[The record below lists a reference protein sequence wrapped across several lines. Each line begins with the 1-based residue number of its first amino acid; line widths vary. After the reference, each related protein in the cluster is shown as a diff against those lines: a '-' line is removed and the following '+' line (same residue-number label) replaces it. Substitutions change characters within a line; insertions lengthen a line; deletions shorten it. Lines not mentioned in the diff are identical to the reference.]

1 MIGNYFKIAVRNV
14 LRSKT
19 VSMFS
24 LLGLSAGMAC
34 CILSSIYVLD
44 ELSYDR
50 HHENAHRI
58 FRVAEEVTTAGKTR
72 RIAVTPYSLGPVLAD
87 DYPEVI
93 DAVRFNRSI
102 WSAKGIPVGKPPHL
116 FFEKGVAFVDENFF
130 DLFDFPLSA
139 GDPQSAL
146 TRPFCVVLSQ
156 EMAHK
161 YFSDQN
167 PIGQTLSIDGM
178 DFQVTG
184 VLSATKKNTH
194 FEFDFLATA
203 LPETVQPDKKWDTH
217 QYYTYLLLKYESSSR
232 DLEAK
237 FPGFVDRHM
246 KSLSAAGFQARL
258 FLQPL
263 TDIHLHSDLEF
274 EISANGDIRRVYLF
288 TAIACAVLLL
298 ACVNFFSVST
308 ARAPRRSREIGL
320 RKVLGAQR
328 RQLVTQ
334 FLFESVLFALIALSA
349 ALAVVHLTLPLCSA
363 ILGYDLTYDAVAQW
377 KMAALFGSV
386 VVLVG
391 LIAGGY
397 PALVLSSFQPVQTLK
412 EHLASGSGKATLR
425 KVIVVFQ
432 FSLAILLLIGTA
444 VIYQQARFLRQ
455 MDLGLDKEHVVVM
468 PVPRNDMDLIERYRL
483 SLSGYK
489 QVVSTTV
496 SSAVPGRQ
504 TTAELFRSPL
514 GHDDETL
521 LLNVI
526 YADYDFVPT
535 LGLEILEGRNF
546 SRDIA
551 GDKTGAF
558 IVNEAAMKELGWT
571 SVKQKELDEIDI
583 QKGEVVGV
591 VRDFI
596 FQPLHLSVSPLVIA
610 TPGDW
615 ANYFSIRTAPGDPSH
630 TLTLL
635 KTKWHE
641 TAPDEPFDY
650 FFLDET
656 FDAMYRTQD
665 RLGQLLSVFAG
676 FTVFIAG
683 LGFLGLALQTV
694 HLRLKE
700 IGMRKILGG
709 TTASIIGLLSREFL
723 GLVVLANIIA
733 WPLAYYGARSWLD
746 YFAYRIDIGFAP
758 FVFGAFLALLVV
770 VVSTSYQV
778 WHAARINPTR
788 ILQMQ

>member
-1 MIGNYFKIAVRNV
+1 MIGNYFKIALRNFM
-14 LRSKT
+14 RSKT

-58 FRVAEEVTTAGKTR
+58 FRVAEEITTAGTTR
-72 RIAVTPYSLGPVLAD
+72 QVAITPFSLGPTLVD

-93 DAVRFNRSI
+93 DAVRFFRQI
-102 WSAKGIPVGKPPHL
+102 WSAKGMLVGNPPHL
-116 FFEKGVAFVDENFF
+116 FFEKGVAWVDHNVF

-146 TRPFCVVLSQ
+146 MRSFCVVLSQ
-156 EMAHK
+156 EMADK
-161 YFSDQN
+161 YFDEQN
-167 PIGQTLSIDGM
+167 PLGQTLSMGGQ
-178 DFQVTG
+178 DFEVTG
-184 VLSATKKNTH
+184 VLAATKQNTH
-194 FEFDFLATA
+194 LEFDFLATA
-203 LPETVQPDKKWDTH
+203 SLEPPPGRKWETH
-217 QYYTYLLLKYESSSR
+217 QYYTYLLLKDKDSAT

-237 FPGFVDRHM
+237 FSSFVDRHM
-246 KSLSAAGFQARL
+246 KSLNAVGFQAKP

-263 TDIHLHSDLEF
+263 TDINLYSDLEF
-274 EISANGDIRRVYLF
+274 EFSPNGDVRRVYLF
-288 TAIACAVLLL
+288 IAIACAVLLL
-298 ACVNFFSVST
+298 ACVNFVSVST

-328 RQLVTQ
+328 RQLTAQ
-334 FLFESVLFALIALSA
+334 FLFESVLFALVALSV
-349 ALAVVHLTLPLCSA
+349 ALVVVHFTLPLCSA
-363 ILGYDLTYDAVAQW
+363 ILGYDLTYDAVTHW
-377 KMAALFGSV
+377 KMAALFGGI
-386 VVLVG
+386 VLLAG
-391 LIAGGY
+391 LLAGSY

-412 EHLASGSGKATLR
+412 EHLAAGSSKATLR

-432 FSLAILLLIGTA
+432 FALAILLLIGTA
-444 VIYQQARFLRQ
+444 VIYQQSRFLRQ

-468 PVPRNDMDLIERYRL
+468 PVPRNDSDLIERYRL

-489 QVVSTTV
+489 QVVSASV
-496 SSAVPGRQ
+496 SSAVPGRK
-504 TTAELFRSPL
+504 TTAELFRPPL
-514 GHDDETL
+514 AHDDETQ

-526 YADYDFVPT
+526 YADYDFVQT
-535 LGLEILEGRNF
+535 FGLEIAEGRNF
-546 SRDIA
+546 SKEIA
-551 GDKTGAF
+551 SDKTGAF
-558 IVNEAAMKELGWT
+558 ILNEAAMKELGWT
-571 SVKQKELDEIDI
+571 SVRQKELDEVDI
-583 QKGEVVGV
+583 LKGEVVGV

-610 TPGDW
+610 MKRDW
-615 ANYFSIRTAPGDPSH
+615 PNYFSIRIAPGNPADI
-630 TLTLL
+630 LTLL
-635 KTKWHE
+635 KTKWQE

-656 FDAMYRTQD
+656 FDEMYRTQD

-694 HLRLKE
+694 HSRLKE

-709 TTASIIGLLSREFL
+709 TTTSIIGLLSREFL
-723 GLVVLANIIA
+723 GLIVLANIIA

-758 FVFGAFLALLVV
+758 FVFGASLALLVA

-778 WHAARINPTR
+778 WHAARINPTQ